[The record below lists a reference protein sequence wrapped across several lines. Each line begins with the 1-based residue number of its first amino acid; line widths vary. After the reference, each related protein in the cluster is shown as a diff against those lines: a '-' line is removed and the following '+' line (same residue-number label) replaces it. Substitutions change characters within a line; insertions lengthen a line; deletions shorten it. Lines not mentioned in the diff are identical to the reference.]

1 MTLKPNVLIADH
13 RKIGS
18 ILPNRYKKNE
28 RCPYQGTGGYYLLVA
43 YMRSSARKG
52 VTYLKLQV
60 CERVGEC
67 HFGLKG
73 LTEGFHGCEKVQKIF
88 PVL

>member
-1 MTLKPNVLIADH
+1 MTLKPNVLIADD

-18 ILPNRYKKNE
+18 ILPSRYKKNE
-28 RCPYQGTGGYYLLVA
+28 RCPYQGTGGYYLLVG
-43 YMRSSARKG
+43 YTRSSAQKG
-52 VTYLKLQV
+52 LLFKAAGMPKG
-60 CERVGEC
+60 RGIC